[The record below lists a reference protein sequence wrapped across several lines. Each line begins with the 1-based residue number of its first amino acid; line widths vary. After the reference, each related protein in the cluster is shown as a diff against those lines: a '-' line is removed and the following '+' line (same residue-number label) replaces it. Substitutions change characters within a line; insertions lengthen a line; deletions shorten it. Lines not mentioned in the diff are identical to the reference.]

1 MGHVIR
7 SCDFMPTFQ
16 TFVSK
21 SKLAAYVDKDTGHEG
36 ISVSS
41 FYSTRKRE
49 VKSVVLPPDGS
60 SDSEEGSNEE
70 VEEDELYRP
79 TEGQCEDDSSSS
91 DNLNGSSSHEAEEG
105 AKQNKQANQ
114 NKRGKMFSWRKT
126 EFEHQSTATQS
137 CFTAPDELST
147 PLMYFSKFFD
157 KDIFEVIAQQT
168 NLYSCQLIG
177 CSINTNVSE
186 IKAFIGMKRIMGI
199 VKMPAMENYWATD
212 TRYEKVADVM
222 PLKRYKCLSRMLH
235 FQDNMSSESSEDVL
249 DHMRSKCMEL
259 ESENQFSIDEMMVPY
274 KGKKKAGS
282 LRQYL
287 PSKPKNGIGTH
298 LKDSMGLRSS
308 GTIRKNRL
316 MGCRVEEDRDLL
328 RRGRGSFDFRV
339 DNDAKLAV
347 VKWADNKTDTL
358 VSSCASVNPVGQ
370 VRRYS
375 KEEKRKISVP
385 CPKIVSEYN
394 THMGGVDL
402 ADMMIALYRTPAKSH
417 RWYMGIYWQIVDIA
431 VNNAWLL
438 HRHDAA
444 ALGQKHQ
451 CLKDFR
457 LDAARGLIYLEKQ
470 KRGRPSKGNE
480 DNTPQKVIKQ
490 PKVPRPVD
498 DMRYDRIDHFPILSV
513 KGRCRMCQD
522 GQTSIM
528 CQKCKIEDTCFS
540 MTLFREGYS
549 EGTDPTQGRP
559 NAKICTQV
567 LGAGNTATTTSLV
580 MLLQFLLWGG
590 VYTPGAAFYKTSL
603 IDRLHNHS
611 IKFSVRGY
619 Q

>member
-274 KGKKKAGS
+274 KGKKAGS

-287 PSKPKNGIGTH
+287 PSKPKKWGIKIFVRAGVSGFLYDFMVYTGKSTFDGSNQTQGKEFGLGANVVLQLCKTIRNPSDCVVYFDNFFTSLRLVTH

-470 KRGRPSKGNE
+470 KRDGH
-480 DNTPQKVIKQ
+480 
-490 PKVPRPVD
+490 PKE
-498 DMRYDRIDHFPILSV
+498 M
-513 KGRCRMCQD
+513 
-522 GQTSIM
+522 
-528 CQKCKIEDTCFS
+528 
-540 MTLFREGYS
+540 
-549 EGTDPTQGRP
+549 
-559 NAKICTQV
+559 
-567 LGAGNTATTTSLV
+567 
-580 MLLQFLLWGG
+580 
-590 VYTPGAAFYKTSL
+590 KT
-603 IDRLHNHS
+603 IRH
-611 IKFSVRGY
+611 KK
-619 Q
+619 